1 MTYTVGEIAKGMGA
15 AILCGDPER
24 TVSAWTFS
32 SKEGSADTMFLPMK
46 GERVDAHDFI
56 ADAYAHG
63 VRVTTTERGE
73 IVPGTEDMTYLAVDN
88 ARDAWQ
94 RLGAYW
100 RRKHAG
106 VPMIAVTGSVGKTTT
121 KELTALAL
129 SPFGNVLKTSGNHN
143 GQLGVPLMMAELSD
157 DTDCAVI
164 EMGMSLPGEM
174 GRIAAVAMPDCAAI
188 TNIGLSHIGNLGSQ
202 EGIRREKLSIVNR
215 LRDGGTLF
223 VNGDDPLLRV
233 LCPDCPDYAGTD
245 GILMYPETRERFRTL
260 TVVAYGAESWCR
272 YRYSGEVLTEG
283 TASFTYEGPNGSLP
297 VMLPVPGHHNV
308 SNATLAIAAAETM
321 ISGSDIASEAAKA
334 LAAYKPMSMRGGRE
348 TLPGGIL
355 MIDDTYNASPD
366 SMRSGLDVLCAVNA
380 GRHIAM
386 LADMFELGDHAE
398 AGHRRVGRDVA
409 ERAVDVLITVGELSE
424 AIADEAEKRTAE
436 LGRKMSIFRVKTR
449 EEGRDLLL
457 PMLREGDAVL
467 LKGSR
472 GMKLDEVADALR
484 KREARDDRQDN
495 GDGFK
500 EAGDRTV

>member
-1 MTYTVGEIAKGMGA
+1 MRYTVSEIAKGMGA
-15 AILCGDPER
+15 ALLCGDPER

-32 SKEGSADTMFLPMK
+32 SKEGNEDTMFVPMK

-63 VRVTTTERGE
+63 ARVTTTERGE
-73 IVPGTEDMTYLAVDN
+73 IVPGTEDMTYLAVAD
-88 ARDAWQ
+88 AREAWQ

-100 RRKHAG
+100 RGKYAS

-129 SPFGNVLKTSGNHN
+129 SPLGNVLKTSGNHN

-174 GRIAAVAMPDCAAI
+174 GRIAAVSKPDYAAI

-202 EGIRREKLSIVNR
+202 EGIRREKLSIVNH
-215 LRDGGTLF
+215 LSEGGTLF

-260 TVVAYGAESWCR
+260 KVVAYGAETWCR
-272 YRYSGEVLTEG
+272 YRYRDEVLTEM
-283 TASFTYEGPNGSLP
+283 AAEFVYEGPEATLMVTLP
-297 VMLPVPGHHNV
+297 VSGHHNV
-308 SNATLAIAAAETM
+308 SNATLAIAVAETM
-321 ISGSDIASEAAKA
+321 GAKA
-334 LAAYKPMSMRGGRE
+334 EQAAEALATYKPMSMRGGRE
-348 TLPGGIL
+348 NLPGGIIL
-355 MIDDTYNASPD
+355 IDDTYNACPD
-366 SMRSGLDVLCAVNA
+366 SMRSGLDVLCAVSA
-380 GRHIAM
+380 KRHIAM
-386 LADMFELGDHAE
+386 LADMFEMGDHAE
-398 AGHRRVGRDVA
+398 AGHRRVGRDAA

-424 AIADEAEKRTAE
+424 AMADEAEKRAAE
-436 LGRKMSIFRVKTR
+436 LGRNMSIFRAKTR

-457 PMLREGDAVL
+457 PMLQEGDAVL

-472 GMKLDEVADALR
+472 GMKLDEVAGAMRLR
-484 KREARDDRQDN
+484 KM
-495 GDGFK
+495 
-500 EAGDRTV
+500 